1 MINAIET
8 FCISQKMPPTIN
20 LLLSAFKISSISLY
34 KAFSVDEEVLKPICS
49 TAKIL
54 FVSICFNSL
63 SYIIPSKTLENEDSN
78 EIGL

>member
-1 MINAIET
+1 
-8 FCISQKMPPTIN
+8 MPPTIS
-20 LLLSAFKISSISLY
+20 LLLSAFKISSINLY
-34 KAFSVDEEVLKPICS
+34 ETFSVDEEVLKLSRS
-49 TAKIL
+49 TDKIL